1 LKGHGA
7 ANAELGS
14 AELNL
19 LKRDSCPGA
28 DEAGK
33 PFFVEA
39 RRAAAVCATDKKVKE
54 QLLHTA
60 IGDAPDNSALRL
72 EYVTAAFAAGQDAR
86 ALMAAEPIL
95 VGGSFYGQRLAQAYD
110 SSGDEEDTGSQSAPI
125 FSSMKPEE
133 AYKLTWF
140 AIHAR
145 EKRHEAK
152 EALSLVTG
160 ALSAEQD
167 PTRRHALEAEQ
178 QRLTTETARAW
189 ENAARAPNIHK
200 DLDQDRVVRPRVLPG
215 EPFTPRKAASNEEE
229 EE

>member
-1 LKGHGA
+1 
-7 ANAELGS
+7 
-14 AELNL
+14 
-19 LKRDSCPGA
+19 
-28 DEAGK
+28 
-33 PFFVEA
+33 
-39 RRAAAVCATDKKVKE
+39 
-54 QLLHTA
+54 
-60 IGDAPDNSALRL
+60 
-72 EYVTAAFAAGQDAR
+72 
-86 ALMAAEPIL
+86 
-95 VGGSFYGQRLAQAYD
+95 
-110 SSGDEEDTGSQSAPI
+110 
-125 FSSMKPEE
+125 MKPEE